1 MKVFELMNQLA
12 EMPAGADVKFSRLTS
27 VKELIEGTNISG
39 PDEEPYYTVISI
51 AAFCFGFVLGYRRED
66 KKIKKS
72 LKERAKK

>member
-39 PDEEPYYTVISI
+39 PDEEPYYTLEKNILEVEESDMSN
-51 AAFCFGFVLGYRRED
+51 AVYLYSD
-66 KKIKKS
+66 
-72 LKERAKK
+72 